1 LIKLIKTQSN
11 RKIIFP
17 EGLPLKLPNYEN
29 AVISETKITGY
40 LLSTKHRDG
49 RSKADFF
56 TRLGFSSES
65 WQDLVKALL
74 RHAAENEVAKI
85 EDSPFGTRYVIEGVL
100 LAPDP
105 RGAVVRSVW
114 FIETGEQIPRFVTA
128 YPLQR
133 RI

>member
-1 LIKLIKTQSN
+1 
-11 RKIIFP
+11 
-17 EGLPLKLPNYEN
+17 LKLPNYEN
-29 AVISETKITGY
+29 AVIFETKIRGY

-49 RSKADFF
+49 RSKAEFF
-56 TRLGFSSES
+56 TRLGFSSDAWE
-65 WQDLVKALL
+65 DLVKALL

-100 LAPDP
+100 LAPDR

-114 FIETGEQIPRFVTA
+114 FIERGEQIPRFVTA

>member
-1 LIKLIKTQSN
+1 
-11 RKIIFP
+11 
-17 EGLPLKLPNYEN
+17 LKLPNYEN

-49 RSKADFF
+49 RSKAEFF
-56 TRLGFSSES
+56 TRLGFSSGAWEE
-65 WQDLVKALL
+65 LVKALL
-74 RHAAENEVAKI
+74 HHAAENEVAKI
-85 EDSPFGTRYVIEGVL
+85 EDSPFGTRYIIEGVL
-100 LAPDP
+100 STPDR

-128 YPLQR
+128 YPLQG

>member
-1 LIKLIKTQSN
+1 
-11 RKIIFP
+11 
-17 EGLPLKLPNYEN
+17 LKLPNYEK
-29 AVISETKITGY
+29 AVISDTKITGY

-49 RSKADFF
+49 RSKAEFF
-56 TRLGFSSES
+56 TRSGFSSDAWE
-65 WQDLVKALL
+65 DLVKALL

-85 EDSPFGTRYVIEGVL
+85 EDSPFGTRYIIEGVL
-100 LAPDP
+100 VAPDR

>member
-1 LIKLIKTQSN
+1 MIC
-11 RKIIFP
+11 P
-17 EGLPLKLPNYEN
+17 EGLALKLPNYEN

-49 RSKADFF
+49 RSKAEFF
-56 TRLGFSSES
+56 TRLGFSSDAWE
-65 WQDLVKALL
+65 DLVKALL

-85 EDSPFGTRYVIEGVL
+85 EDSPFGTRYIIEGFL
-100 LAPDP
+100 LAPDR

-114 FIETGEQIPRFVTA
+114 FIETGEQVPRFVTA

>member
-1 LIKLIKTQSN
+1 
-11 RKIIFP
+11 
-17 EGLPLKLPNYEN
+17 LKLPNYEN

-49 RSKADFF
+49 RSKAEFF
-56 TRLGFSSES
+56 IRVGFSSDAWE
-65 WQDLVKALL
+65 DLVKALL
-74 RHAAENEVAKI
+74 HHAAENEVAKI
-85 EDSPFGTRYVIEGVL
+85 EDSPFGTRYIIEGVL
-100 LAPDP
+100 STLDR

-114 FIETGEQIPRFVTA
+114 FIETGEQIPGFVTA